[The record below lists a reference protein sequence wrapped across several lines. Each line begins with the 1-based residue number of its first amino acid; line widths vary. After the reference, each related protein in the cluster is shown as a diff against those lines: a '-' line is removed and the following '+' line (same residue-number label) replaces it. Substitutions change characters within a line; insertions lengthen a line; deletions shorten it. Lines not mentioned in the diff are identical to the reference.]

1 MNIGKLK
8 ELIEGKPDSIEI
20 LIPWSD
26 HNYASACCR
35 ITTALKQQSGLWVE
49 DHGEEITSE
58 AEYGKRETVLVVE
71 DLP

>member
-20 LIPWSD
+20 LMPWLD

-35 ITTALKQQSGLWVE
+35 ISTAIKQEKPGLWVE
-49 DHGEEITSE
+49 DGGEITPE
-58 AEYGKRETVLVVE
+58 AESYGKRETVLIV
-71 DLP
+71 D